1 MTSGQESSNLGVPPA
16 PYSEIESL
24 AGVFHPHAIEVQ
36 DFSYYALVI
45 DVRSRAEYDDDHIP
59 GAVQLL
65 PPEPEA
71 ASSDSAIAIA
81 IDPMPGEKAAQ
92 DENAAN
98 ALPEPLAALVAPVK
112 RDQAILLYCG
122 RGGRD
127 SQPLARALR
136 WRGWTVDV
144 LPGGWINY
152 RRWVQAGL
160 EVLPRLVTFRV
171 ISSSLGSEVVRVLN
185 ALRELEHQ
193 VLDVEGLAGSR
204 HASLVHSDQAQPS
217 QAWFE
222 SQLLHAIR
230 GLDPRVP
237 VWVGDANPS
246 AGSLVLPGAL
256 LDAMAVA
263 PSAALEIEP
272 LERVRCWREDEP
284 LLVQEPEA
292 IIEAVMALK
301 PPPTETLLATWQQLV
316 AKGLTELLAPSLLSD
331 YLNPLYAEQAA
342 MRSAGR
348 HAMPP
353 LVIDSLSS
361 AGLLAAVRAWLTSS
375 ASGPAIG

>member
-71 ASSDSAIAIA
+71 ASSDSAIAI
-81 IDPMPGEKAAQ
+81 DPMPDEKAAHN
-92 DENAAN
+92 EAAAN

-171 ISSSLGSEVVRVLN
+171 IASSLGSEVARVLN

-193 VLDVEGLAGSR
+193 VLDVEGLAGWR
-204 HASLVHSDQAQPS
+204 HSALVNSAHEQPS

-237 VWVGDANPS
+237 VWVGDANRN

-272 LERVRCWREDEP
+272 LERVGCWRKDEP
-284 LLVQEPEA
+284 LLAQEPAA

-301 PPPTETLLATWQQLV
+301 PPPTETLLATWRQLV

-361 AGLLAAVRAWLTSS
+361 AGLLAAVRAWLPSS

>member
-24 AGVFHPHAIEVQ
+24 AGVFHPHVIEVQ
-36 DFSYYALVI
+36 DFSYYALMI

-59 GAVQLL
+59 GAVQLM
-65 PPEPEA
+65 PPEIEA
-71 ASSDSAIAIA
+71 ESSDPAIAGNSL
-81 IDPMPGEKAAQ
+81 PGGKAAA
-92 DENAAN
+92 DASAAGV
-98 ALPEPLAALVAPVK
+98 LPERLAALVAPVK

-127 SQPLARALR
+127 SQPLAKALR

-171 ISSSLGSEVVRVLN
+171 IASSLGSEVARVLN
-185 ALRELEHQ
+185 AMRELEHQ

-204 HASLVHSDQAQPS
+204 HGELVRSAREQPS

-230 GLDPRVP
+230 GLDPRAP
-237 VWVGDANPS
+237 VWVGDTNRS

-256 LDAMAVA
+256 VDAMAFA
-263 PSAALEIEP
+263 PSADLHVEP

-284 LLVQEPEA
+284 LLAQEPAA
-292 IIEAVMALK
+292 IIEALVALK
-301 PPPTETLLATWQQLV
+301 PPPTETLLATWRQLV
-316 AKGLTELLAPSLLSD
+316 EKGLAELLAPSLLSD

-348 HAMPP
+348 HAMAP
-353 LVIDSLSS
+353 LVIDSFSP
-361 AGLLAAVRAWLTSS
+361 AGLMAAVRAWLPSS
-375 ASGPAIG
+375 ASDPTVS